1 MNGHFKKTSE
11 KDGAA
16 LYRFDFQFG
25 PNPLMVT
32 KYSFFAA
39 VKDGRVEAN
48 ISQDGS
54 FGLFSKDMSQ
64 EDFDK
69 KFDEFLVKMRG
80 K

>member
-1 MNGHFKKTSE
+1 MKHFTKIAE

-16 LYRFDFQFG
+16 LYRFDFHFG

-54 FGLFSKDMSQ
+54 FGLFSKDMSEEEFSQ
-64 EDFDK
+64 
-69 KFDEFLVKMRG
+69 KFEELLVKLG
-80 K
+80 A